1 MSFILQ
7 PAASATTVTQTKQTI
22 ATPIQFDTGYRGL
35 SQSAVTITSPGSV
48 RIPGGQFWQ
57 ILQTN

>member
-35 SQSAVTITSPGSV
+35 SQSAVTITNPGSV
-48 RIPGGQFWQ
+48 QIPGGQFWQ

>member
-7 PAASATTVTQTKQTI
+7 AATSSATLVQTQQTI
-22 ATPIQFDTGYRGL
+22 ATPITLGNGVRAL
-35 SQSAVTITSPGSV
+35 SQSPVTITDPGSV